1 MPSRLRSR
9 SSHRTAATPGLRGLP
24 QVHQVLESREAV
36 AAIARHGR
44 DLVATVLRARLAEL
58 RRHARGGG
66 GTPADL
72 ASVLQGLPSWLAAE
86 ADRRATSTLRPV
98 INATGVLLHTNLG
111 RAVLSAAAIARMVEV
126 AGACTTLEYDLGRGA
141 RGSRLAHLDRI
152 LKLLFPD
159 HAAHV
164 VNNNAA
170 ALLLALNTLAEG
182 REVIVSR
189 GELVEIGGS
198 FRVPDI
204 LRKSGAVLKEV
215 GTTNRTR
222 LPDYEKA
229 IGARTALLLKV
240 HPSNYRIV
248 GFTATVPLQEVV
260 ALGRRRRIP
269 VLMDQGSGNLTDL
282 VPYGIRGEP
291 TVQDAVRAGADL
303 VCFSADKLLG
313 GPQGGILIGRPELIR
328 AMRENPL
335 SRVLRIDKMTAAA
348 LESTLL
354 EHARSTAMR
363 ALPVLEAIART
374 PDAIAARADSLAA
387 SIRTASGGRIEA
399 VTRPGVSLLGGGSAP
414 EEGLPTTIL
423 ALAVRG
429 LSARRLEERLR
440 AQDPP
445 VIARIEAGRVVLDLR
460 TVAESQEGTLRA
472 ALLAAA
478 REPAGSGPDDTGGGP
493 VRR

>member
-1 MPSRLRSR
+1 MHQIL
-9 SSHRTAATPGLRGLP
+9 ATP
-24 QVHQVLESREAV
+24 EAIG
-36 AAIARHGR
+36 AIGRQGR
-44 DLVATVLRARLAEL
+44 DLVALVLRERLAEL
-58 RRHARGGG
+58 RRQARAGDAG
-66 GTPADL
+66 ASRL
-72 ASVLQGLPSWLAAE
+72 AVAVECLPRWVAAE

-111 RAVLSAAAIARMVEV
+111 RAILSPAAIARMAEI
-126 AGACTTLEYDLGRGA
+126 AGAGTTLEYDLDRGS
-141 RGSRLAHLDRI
+141 RGSRLAHLDRV
-152 LKLLFPD
+152 LRLLFPD
-159 HAAHV
+159 RAAHV

-204 LRKSGAVLKEV
+204 LRKSGAILKEV

-222 LPDYEKA
+222 LRDYENA
-229 IGARTALLLKV
+229 IGPRTALLLKV

-248 GFTATVPLQEVV
+248 GFTATVPLQDVV
-260 ALGRRRRIP
+260 ALGRRRRVP
-269 VLMDQGSGNLTDL
+269 VIMDQGSGNLTDL

-291 TVQDAVRAGADL
+291 TVQDAIRSGADL

-313 GPQGGILIGRPELIR
+313 GPQGGLALGRPDLIR

-354 EHARSTAMR
+354 EHVRGAALQ
-363 ALPVLEAIART
+363 ALPVLQAIART
-374 PDAIAARADSLAA
+374 ADEIASRAGCFAETIRAA
-387 SIRTASGGRIEA
+387 AGGRIEVGMKA
-399 VTRPGVSLLGGGSAP
+399 GVSLLGGGSAP
-414 EEGLPTTIL
+414 EEGLPTTL
-423 ALAVRG
+423 LTVAVRG
-429 LSARRLEERLR
+429 VTARRLEERLR

-445 VIARIEAGRVVLDLR
+445 VIARIDAGRVILDLR
-460 TVAESQEGTLRA
+460 TVTAIQEEGLRA

-478 REPAGSGPDDTGGGP
+478 REAGAGSGPADSGGGP